1 MLPFIIVYL
10 CHLCRRACCKCKK
23 ACSYVS
29 LIFSI
34 IFSIPYLLYAIAA
47 ESKIDLPDE
56 EIYSYD
62 PDFNEETRKNI
73 KFMKIRRIILI
84 VGASLVYISYIVRFV
99 LLCKFNKKLIIVDD
113 NVTQVAVYVDTNN
126 NVDNNNNI
134 DNVNSPNQ
142 AQILTT
148 NENRAIEN
156 K

>member
-1 MLPFIIVYL
+1 MILIL
-10 CHLCRRACCKCKK
+10 MKK
-23 ACSYVS
+23 QG
-29 LIFSI
+29 
-34 IFSIPYLLYAIAA
+34 
-47 ESKIDLPDE
+47 KILK
-56 EIYSYD
+56 I
-62 PDFNEETRKNI
+62 
-73 KFMKIRRIILI
+73 MKIRRIILI

-126 NVDNNNNI
+126 HVDTNNNVDNNNNI

>member
-1 MLPFIIVYL
+1 
-10 CHLCRRACCKCKK
+10 
-23 ACSYVS
+23 
-29 LIFSI
+29 
-34 IFSIPYLLYAIAA
+34 
-47 ESKIDLPDE
+47 
-56 EIYSYD
+56 
-62 PDFNEETRKNI
+62 
-73 KFMKIRRIILI
+73 MKRRIILI

-126 NVDNNNNI
+126 NVDNNYNI
-134 DNVNSPNQ
+134 DNDNSPNQ

>member
-1 MLPFIIVYL
+1 
-10 CHLCRRACCKCKK
+10 
-23 ACSYVS
+23 
-29 LIFSI
+29 
-34 IFSIPYLLYAIAA
+34 
-47 ESKIDLPDE
+47 
-56 EIYSYD
+56 
-62 PDFNEETRKNI
+62 
-73 KFMKIRRIILI
+73 MKIRRIILI

-99 LLCKFNKKLIIVDD
+99 LLCKFNKKLIIVDE

>member
-1 MLPFIIVYL
+1 
-10 CHLCRRACCKCKK
+10 
-23 ACSYVS
+23 
-29 LIFSI
+29 
-34 IFSIPYLLYAIAA
+34 
-47 ESKIDLPDE
+47 
-56 EIYSYD
+56 
-62 PDFNEETRKNI
+62 
-73 KFMKIRRIILI
+73 MKIRRIILI

-134 DNVNSPNQ
+134 DNDNSPNQ